1 MNAYCEFYIESE
13 KLLIHL
19 ECYVGNGRH
28 FSDFEL
34 SEENTQKLKNITKNN
49 SNEEL
54 VKFLTKNY
62 SLGNKII
69 DFVAENGLKYIV
81 KAKGYE
87 DTSSDV

>member
-13 KLLIHL
+13 KLCIHL

-34 SEENTQKLKNITKNN
+34 SEENTAKLKKITGSNLN
-49 SNEEL
+49 SDL
-54 VKFLTKNY
+54 IKYLTKNY
-62 SLGNKII
+62 SIGNEII
-69 DFVAENGLKYIV
+69 GFIAEKGLEYTVII
-81 KAKGYE
+81 KGYE